1 MNSNKYVNF
10 STEMIQKWNRHGKE
24 GTAEGS
30 GDIKN
35 DIDLREYESFHS
47 TSAIKFFLKK
57 KA

>member
-47 TSAIKFFLKK
+47 TSAIKNFF
-57 KA
+57 